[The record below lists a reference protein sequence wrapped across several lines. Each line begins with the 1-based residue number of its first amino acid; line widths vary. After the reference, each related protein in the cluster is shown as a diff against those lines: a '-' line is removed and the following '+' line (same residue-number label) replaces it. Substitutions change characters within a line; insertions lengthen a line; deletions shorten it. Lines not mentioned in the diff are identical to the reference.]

1 MPKDGAQGVTLDASG
16 HLAAENETGDTTGRL
31 DLWDRKWPGGTYYW
45 TAVRVEMT
53 FDPVTKVIGY
63 KDAEDPQD
71 ACASGRMGSFGK
83 VSQAIPTNGTNA
95 FITGLSRTG
104 RMTSSRVSHS
114 PRMWG
119 TPLITWQPV
128 LGAGGYEVQLSH
140 TSNPFQ
146 SVGNSILTPVTSVV
160 LSPEPGTWYYRV
172 RGLNLQMPN
181 GAKGMS
187 WSNVRMVK
195 IGKPSFRVVRR

>member
-1 MPKDGAQGVTLDASG
+1 
-16 HLAAENETGDTTGRL
+16 
-31 DLWDRKWPGGTYYW
+31 
-45 TAVRVEMT
+45 MT
-53 FDPVTKVIGY
+53 IDPVTKVVGY
-63 KDAEDPQD
+63 IDAEDHQD

-83 VSQAIPTNGTNA
+83 VSQAIPTDGTNA

-104 RMTSSRVSHS
+104 RMTSSRVSNS

-160 LSPEPGTWYYRV
+160 LSPAPGTWYYRV
-172 RGLNLQMPN
+172 RGLNLQMPT

-187 WSNVRMVK
+187 WSNVRVVR